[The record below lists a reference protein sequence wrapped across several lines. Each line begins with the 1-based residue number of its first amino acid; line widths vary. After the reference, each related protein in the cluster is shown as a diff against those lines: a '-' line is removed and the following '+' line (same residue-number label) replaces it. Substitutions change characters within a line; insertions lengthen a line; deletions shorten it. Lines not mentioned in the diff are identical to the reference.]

1 VMTNIGS
8 DRIVTALR
16 HRLLAV
22 DAFNEAQAQYEIAVL
37 DHVTALVV
45 EAYPQTTH
53 LTFDHSAHDRTI
65 EPHALWATH
74 HGGTEELVLD
84 LRHSTDTSALDL
96 DELADSLNDG
106 LAGLHSAAWSAVRS
120 EPRPDRR
127 WVLDLPPAD
136 RAERIAELVR
146 AHHPEAR
153 LITVEFVGDTCQVL
167 ALTREDPSE
176 PGDTIT
182 QPTSAD
188 RGARP
193 LWPDETE
200 RQIEAL
206 ALQIH
211 ALPHLRARHLMPI
224 GGPATRTALLA
235 LPQPGADGE

>member
-1 VMTNIGS
+1 MTNIGS
-8 DRIVTALR
+8 DRTVTALR

-74 HGGTEELVLD
+74 HAGSEELVLD
-84 LRHSTDTSALDL
+84 LRRATDTSTSALDL
-96 DELADSLNDG
+96 DELADGLNDA

-120 EPRPDRR
+120 EPRPDWR

-167 ALTREDPSE
+167 AITSEDLSE
-176 PGDTIT
+176 PGGTIT
-182 QPTSAD
+182 KPTPD
-188 RGARP
+188 DCGRR
-193 LWPDETE
+193 LWPEETE

-206 ALQIH
+206 TLQIR
-211 ALPHLRARHLMPI
+211 ALPHLRARHLMPV
-224 GGPATRTALLA
+224 GGPAMREALLV
-235 LPQPGADGE
+235 LPQPGPDEK